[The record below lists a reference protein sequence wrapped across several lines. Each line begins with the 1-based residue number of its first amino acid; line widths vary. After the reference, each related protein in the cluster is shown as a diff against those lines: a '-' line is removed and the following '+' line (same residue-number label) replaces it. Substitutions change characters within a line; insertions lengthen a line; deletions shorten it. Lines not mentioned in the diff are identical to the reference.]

1 MFKYFIERVRANLH
15 VVLCMS
21 PVGDPFRYDSCLG
34 RTKGLRKLSIKILLQ
49 YILFYQ
55 FSFSLIHPCVLF
67 LMQLYSFV
75 GIFQFVPYLKRSRP
89 LAAHSTEL
97 KILPHPHPS
106 KKKYFHTAPLF
117 FLFLIFCHCSFNDF
131 LLLFMLSFTSHLQT
145 NNSHLLSLHTAL
157 LVMPL

>member
-1 MFKYFIERVRANLH
+1 MQEYVKFTGLNICIYKKNIFIVDIVSLLLPQVRSALIESAKKDGIIETPENMFKYFIERVRANLH

-55 FSFSLIHPCVLF
+55 VFFSLIHPCVLF

-75 GIFQFVPYLKRSRP
+75 GIF
-89 LAAHSTEL
+89 
-97 KILPHPHPS
+97 
-106 KKKYFHTAPLF
+106 
-117 FLFLIFCHCSFNDF
+117 
-131 LLLFMLSFTSHLQT
+131 
-145 NNSHLLSLHTAL
+145 
-157 LVMPL
+157 